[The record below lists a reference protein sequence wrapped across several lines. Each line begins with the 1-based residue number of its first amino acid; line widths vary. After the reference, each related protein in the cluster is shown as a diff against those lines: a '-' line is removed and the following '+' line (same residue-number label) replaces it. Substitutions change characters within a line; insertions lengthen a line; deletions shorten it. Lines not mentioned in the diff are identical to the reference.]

1 MGPLGTARDPYES
14 QSASCKAI
22 CICVARLNS
31 SRQLFNSST
40 LLDSSTELDRTRQ
53 TSTDLD
59 RPRRPGTC
67 SQARRARQLLDSYLT
82 GSTGKALTAPR
93 QYGSQPVL
101 NRCFWTGTGTSCF
114 EGLGL
119 TLQPIPIRIPIRPLR
134 TTARTGRSV
143 GNERSSRRMSEGKS
157 MSDVCHRCHS
167 PFSL

>member
-1 MGPLGTARDPYES
+1 MRVRVLRAKLYAYALPGSTARDSYS
-14 QSASCKAI
+14 T
-22 CICVARLNS
+22 ARHCS
-31 SRQLFNSST
+31 TARQLDSYST
-40 LLDSSTELDRTRQ
+40 DKRHRQ